1 MHLIR
6 LNSGNVAHEM
16 AVFSVTYVL
25 NSDKKQLTGQQFIEK
40 VAFIAQRSYDW
51 VCHRPWKS
59 YDWVFR
65 TPRALPVR
73 ATRTARAQIVN
84 VAPNNRTEIPTQSI
98 EGRPLLMLD
107 LMNAPEKYHE
117 FSDLEFVKVSTDPFI
132 YRFHRLEKAE
142 MQKLQRYIDLTNQY
156 PEHFAHVEK
165 ATLVTET
172 KGKGE
177 VTCPGII
184 SARNDNIFPLFLRCD
199 HRMKVGEDLKKYI
212 YTQVREITELL
223 TKIDYIIDFENLQQR
238 LQFWRG
244 SERMQLK
251 LGESLTERIKEIY

>member
-1 MHLIR
+1 MRLIR
-6 LNSGNVAHEM
+6 SNSGNVAHEM
-16 AVFSVTYVL
+16 AIFSVTYSP
-25 NSDKKQLTGQQFIEK
+25 NPDKKQLTGQQLIEK
-40 VAFIAQRSYDW
+40 VAFFAQRSYDW
-51 VCHRPWKS
+51 VYHGPWKS

-65 TPRALPVR
+65 TPRARSGP
-73 ATRTARAQIVN
+73 ARVQIVN
-84 VAPNNRTEIPTQSI
+84 VAQNINTELPTQSI
-98 EGRPLLMLD
+98 EGRPRLMLD

-117 FSDLEFVKVSTDPFI
+117 FSDLDFGNVSTDPFI

-156 PEHFAHVEK
+156 PEHFARVEK

-184 SARNDNIFPLFLRCD
+184 SARNNNIFPLFLKCD
-199 HRMKVGEDLKKYI
+199 SRIKVGEDLGKCI
-212 YTQVREITELL
+212 YARVKNITELL

-244 SERMQLK
+244 SEQIQLK
-251 LGESLTERIKEIY
+251 LGESLIERIKEIY